1 MAALTNLAR
10 AGVSRPAAPPE
21 QQSVIEYG
29 WRRTIVTLAIVIATL
44 LEIVDVTIVNVAL
57 PNIQGNFGASIT
69 QSAWIGTGYIIAN
82 VIVIPITPW
91 LQRRFGRKQYYVASI
106 IIFTVASMFCGLSS
120 SLGELVFWRIIQGL
134 GGGGLISTSQA
145 ILRETYPMSEQGK
158 AAGIFAVGVIIGPT
172 LGPTLGGIITDNLN
186 WRWAFFINVP
196 LGIIAALLVL
206 AYLRNPEKPRVLPV
220 DALGLALL
228 AIGIGSLQYVL
239 DQGQQKDWFD
249 DTSIVMTAWAAGL
262 GLLAFV
268 LWERRTGQPIVDF
281 SVLRYRTV
289 WAGSLLGM
297 VLGISLYGS
306 VLILPQYTQGTL
318 GFTATL
324 SGLLLVMR
332 AGAVM
337 LFTPPTAALVQRGR
351 LDTRWLIGAGF
362 VLIGISNFMLASVT
376 TTQSSF
382 WTFFWALALSG
393 VGLSQIFVPLS
404 ITVLTSVEGRYVPAA
419 SAFFNLSRQL
429 GGSIAIAVL
438 VTILAR
444 NSALHHEQLA
454 STITLNS
461 PSVAAYVR
469 RGGGVNEQTRS
480 SLNALVNAQ
489 ANVLAY
495 ADTARFTGFIS
506 LALAPLALILRRPKL
521 GAAPAAE

>member
-1 MAALTNLAR
+1 MAAVANLSR
-10 AGVSRPAAPPE
+10 AAVGRQAAPSS
-21 QQSVIEYG
+21 QSVIEYG
-29 WRRTIVTLAIVIATL
+29 RRRTIVTLAIVIATL

-57 PNIQGNFGASIT
+57 PNIQGNFGASVT
-69 QSAWIGTGYIIAN
+69 QAAWIGTGYIIAN

-91 LQRRFGRKQYYVASI
+91 LQRRFGRKQYYAASI
-106 IIFTVASMFCGLSS
+106 ILFTIASMFCGLSA
-120 SLGELVFWRIIQGL
+120 SLNELVFWRILQGL

-145 ILRETYPMSEQGK
+145 ILRETYPMNEQGK
-158 AAGIFAVGVIIGPT
+158 AAGIFAVGVIMGPT

-196 LGIIAALLVL
+196 LGILATVLVL
-206 AYLRNPEKPRVLPV
+206 LYLRNPEKARALPL

-228 AIGIGSLQYVL
+228 AVGIGSLQYVL
-239 DQGQQKDWFD
+239 DQGEQKDWFGD
-249 DTSIVMTAWAAGL
+249 QSILIAAWLAGL

-268 LWERRTGQPIVDF
+268 YWERRTSQPIVNF

-324 SGLLLVMR
+324 SGMLLVMR
-332 AGAVM
+332 AGAIM
-337 LFTPPTAALVQRGR
+337 LLTPPTAALVQQGR
-351 LDTRWLIGAGF
+351 IDTRWLVAAGF
-362 VLIGISNFMLASVT
+362 IVIGISNFMLASVT
-376 TTQSSF
+376 TTQSGF

-404 ITVLTSVEGRYVPAA
+404 ITVMASVQGRDVPAA

-444 NSALHHEQLA
+444 NSALHHDQLA
-454 STITLNS
+454 SDITLRS
-461 PSVAAYVR
+461 PAVVAYLQSE
-469 RGGGVNEQTRS
+469 GGLSERTRT
-480 SLNALVNAQ
+480 SLNTIINTQ
-489 ANVLAY
+489 ARVLAY

-506 LALAPLALILRRPKL
+506 LLLAPLAIILRRPKL
-521 GAAPAAE
+521 GAALSAE